1 MGNSQLYAK
10 IGVFALLGINV
21 AAYYYFWP
29 KPTGVVRESKLPKE
43 ERGETQLLPPPVLK
57 PAELPKP
64 KELVADLRHDAVPLQ
79 IPEPMKT
86 PDDEMIRKLIEQIDR
101 DAKTGT
107 APPTQ
112 WANDNKDVPA
122 AKQVNPANEVSF
134 PPILPLGD
142 KPRAL
147 PKLLGEPI
155 DPTKVGVTSPLTPKV
170 PTAVWYL
177 YQEPAGKQTMLIGK
191 LQPVATAPAV
201 AEFRILCDRIE
212 TKSAANEIVAVGNV
226 AFSGAGLRGE
236 CQRVTLPLLEPILIF
251 DEHVRIEQGSGLGP
265 LRGERIL
272 WGPISLPA
280 NPPTARP
287 PVLGPPK

>member
-1 MGNSQLYAK
+1 
-10 IGVFALLGINV
+10 
-21 AAYYYFWP
+21 
-29 KPTGVVRESKLPKE
+29 
-43 ERGETQLLPPPVLK
+43 
-57 PAELPKP
+57 
-64 KELVADLRHDAVPLQ
+64 
-79 IPEPMKT
+79 
-86 PDDEMIRKLIEQIDR
+86 
-101 DAKTGT
+101 
-107 APPTQ
+107 
-112 WANDNKDVPA
+112 
-122 AKQVNPANEVSF
+122 
-134 PPILPLGD
+134 
-142 KPRAL
+142 
-147 PKLLGEPI
+147 
-155 DPTKVGVTSPLTPKV
+155 
-170 PTAVWYL
+170 L